1 MLIFQ
6 LTVLRIEIIHT
17 FNHYY
22 YLIMQKFILL
32 GVFALGISAISFGQE
47 KVSKVPTST
56 PEKKKTEQVPAG
68 TKKASDLDRSKQ
80 NSSRS
85 GSKTTTKTN

>member
-1 MLIFQ
+1 M
-6 LTVLRIEIIHT
+6 R
-17 FNHYY
+17 
-22 YLIMQKFILL
+22 KFILL

-56 PEKKKTEQVPAG
+56 PEKKKTEQVPVG
-68 TKKASDLDRSKQ
+68 TKKATDMDRSKQ
-80 NSSRS
+80 SSSRS